1 MVRTNGDLTR
11 DLSVLVDQ
19 MTLDEKIMMLAAKNI
34 WETSSIDRL
43 GIPSLKVSHST
54 ICLTYLF

>member
-11 DLSVLVDQ
+11 DLSELVDQ

-34 WETSSIDRL
+34 WETPPIDRL
-43 GIPSLKVSHST
+43 GILSLKVSHS
-54 ICLTYLF
+54 IIYVTYLF